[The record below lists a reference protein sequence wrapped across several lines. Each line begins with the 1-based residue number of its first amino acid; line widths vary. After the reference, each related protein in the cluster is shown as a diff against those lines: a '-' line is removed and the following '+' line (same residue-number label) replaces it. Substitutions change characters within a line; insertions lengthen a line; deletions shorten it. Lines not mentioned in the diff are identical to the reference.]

1 MRNNRRKEYNK
12 ERPISYKRSVS
23 EITLKRIYS
32 YRAEGRDGIMNLK
45 LKPCPFCGGEA
56 YYRVPIV
63 KGCENIMMVEC
74 RQCGASPYAVFVS
87 EVLDKDDKKAAIAEK
102 WNRRTQV

>member
-1 MRNNRRKEYNK
+1 MKFGEPTETATK
-12 ERPISYKRSVS
+12 AVS
-23 EITLKRIYS
+23 IGVNAMKKTNTLQ
-32 YRAEGRDGIMNLK
+32 LK
-45 LKPCPFCGGEA
+45 SCPFCGGEA